1 MGTMG
6 KCCCGDCCLTPELM
20 PFTTVSLIAP
30 TDDCEGG
37 LGGGGDPGGGVGA
50 GVGEGDPDPVTY
62 PTASLIDSGCCY
74 TAEFNLACQEYTE
87 HCGLYA
93 SQDVDFA
100 YKLDVYRAKASY
112 LEEPGNHECP
122 CIKVQS
128 FDFTYDGAGKI
139 YWVAR
144 YKLKSIM
151 IHVGRINVV
160 CAGSESPICKYYVAA
175 TYKFEYCDAILP
187 IQEYVLDTVL
197 TGHYKVDQCSTT
209 ETFQQTSSINSCQN
223 LLDADPWG
231 SCPVGEGYNITRI
244 KLFDSLPTGQVSITD
259 ADYPPF
265 SVGGSSGCVL
275 QSQSCA
281 LNVIDNCIANLPAY
295 NGLPPSTYW
304 FCTPFDATVPP
315 IPPLDTEGCSIN
327 AGCPTVETKTGMSGT
342 CEGFVYSAQASCY
355 QLNSTAAVDWPGI
368 DLFYC
373 GSCTIDGVTTKYYT
387 ELFSTFL
394 IDPGFPDLC
403 ETGECCFEG
412 FDAGLPVGI
421 YNCKEFVTGSLT
433 QEDLSVCR
441 VDILDY
447 TCSIGDLVTYTTG
460 AFCFNLPTVTIQ
472 LS

>member
-100 YKLDVYRAKASY
+100 YKTDLYKAKASY
-112 LEEPGNHECP
+112 LEELGEHECP

-128 FDFTYDGAGKI
+128 YDFTYNGAGKF
-139 YWVAR
+139 YWAAR

-151 IHVGRINVV
+151 IHVGRVNVV
-160 CAGSESPICKYYVAA
+160 CAGSESPACKYYVAA

-231 SCPVGEGYNITRI
+231 SCPVGEGYNISRI

-275 QSQSCA
+275 QSHPCG

-295 NGLPPSTYW
+295 NGPPPSTYW
-304 FCTPFDATVPP
+304 FCTPVGDNT
-315 IPPLDTEGCSIN
+315 PPLDTEGCFID
-327 AGCPTVETKTGMSGT
+327 AGCPTIETKTGINPG
-342 CEGFVYSAQASCY
+342 CQQFVFNEQASCY
-355 QLNSTAAVDWPGI
+355 QYKGLGSVDYPGL
-368 DLFYC
+368 DMLLCGYC
-373 GSCTIDGVTTKYYT
+373 IIDGVTTKYYSN
-387 ELFSTFL
+387 LFGTL
-394 IDPGFPDLC
+394 PGGAVPPPDFC
-403 ETGECCFEG
+403 ETGGCCFLG
-412 FDAGLPVGI
+412 FEFGQPVGI
-421 YNCKEFVTGSLT
+421 YNCQEFSTD
-433 QEDLSVCR
+433 QNCR
-441 VDILDY
+441 RDILDY

-460 AFCFNLPTVTIQ
+460 SFCFNLPTVTIQ